1 MIGFISW
8 DGFILMY
15 LIRVYDDVV
24 PRLNQWR
31 DAGKKIYIY
40 SSGSVPAQKLL
51 VGYSDKGDLTPV
63 RRDMDDHDHRV
74 LMFSMLHSTFLAT
87 LTHPLVSRWKHP
99 RIPVL
104 QRRLI
109 KILQESCLSVTTSK
123 V

>member
-1 MIGFISW
+1 M
-8 DGFILMY
+8 
-15 LIRVYDDVV
+15 YDDVV

-63 RRDMDDHDHRV
+63 RRDMDDHDYHV
-74 LMFSMLHSTFLAT
+74 LRSMLYSTFLAT
-87 LTHPLVSRWKHP
+87 LTHLLVSRWKHP